1 MGRGDYITEVK
12 DLSFCF
18 EDLVNLDL
26 RSIQRIIA
34 QVGNEVLTRSLYGAS
49 AEIREKFFSAMSS
62 GASTMIKE
70 DLEVLGELPL
80 AEVETARNET
90 LRSPGNWRARG

>member
-1 MGRGDYITEVK
+1 M
-12 DLSFCF
+12 
-18 EDLVNLDL
+18 
-26 RSIQRIIA
+26 
-34 QVGNEVLTRSLYGAS
+34 LTRSLYGAS

-90 LRSPGNWRARG
+90 LAIARKLAGQGVIDLKTIK